1 MTAASGAPGGP
12 RRPATEQ
19 AHLAAAS
26 GAPGGPRRPATEQ
39 AHLAAAAGAEIERLA
54 PLSDALAAVG
64 DRWSLM
70 LVASLL
76 DGPRRF
82 GELQDRLSGIAP
94 NVLSQRL
101 RQLENQRLVLATPY
115 SDRPRRFLYELAQAG
130 HELAGALRLLTDWG
144 TRHAGGAAPAHRHEA
159 CGTPLEARWYCPTC
173 QEPVDAPQDGDG
185 GLYYA

>member
-1 MTAASGAPGGP
+1 MTAASAVPGAPHLP
-12 RRPATEQ
+12 ETER
-19 AHLAAAS
+19 AH
-26 GAPGGPRRPATEQ
+26 R
-39 AHLAAAAGAEIERLA
+39 AAAAEAEIDRLA

-82 GELQDRLSGIAP
+82 GELQERLIGIAP

-101 RQLENQRLVLATPY
+101 RQLENERLVLATPY

-144 TRHAGGAAPAHRHEA
+144 ARHAGDSAAPSHHHEA
-159 CGTPLEARWYCPTC
+159 CGTPLEARWYCPAC
-173 QEPVDAPQDGDG
+173 QEPVSPPEDGEGD
-185 GLYYA
+185 LYYA

>member
-1 MTAASGAPGGP
+1 MTAASGAPGAP
-12 RRPATEQ
+12 RLPEAER
-19 AHLAAAS
+19 AH
-26 GAPGGPRRPATEQ
+26 R
-39 AHLAAAAGAEIERLA
+39 AAAAEAEIDRLA

-82 GELQDRLSGIAP
+82 GELQERLSGIAP

-115 SDRPRRFLYELAQAG
+115 SDRPRRFLYELAQTG

-144 TRHAGGAAPAHRHEA
+144 ARHAGGSAAPPGRHEA

-173 QEPVDAPQDGDG
+173 QEPVSPPEDGEGD
-185 GLYYA
+185 LYYA

>member
-1 MTAASGAPGGP
+1 
-12 RRPATEQ
+12 
-19 AHLAAAS
+19 
-26 GAPGGPRRPATEQ
+26 
-39 AHLAAAAGAEIERLA
+39 
-54 PLSDALAAVG
+54 
-64 DRWSLM
+64 M

-82 GELQDRLSGIAP
+82 GELQERLSGIAP

-144 TRHAGGAAPAHRHEA
+144 ARHAGGTAAPTRRHEA

-173 QEPVDAPQDGDG
+173 QEPVSPPEDGEGDLTTPEAPTG
-185 GLYYA
+185 GGNHARTEDV